1 MEIDVVN
8 DRPDDPAARSRVS
21 GEGDAPPPAGEAAS
35 AADAPGAGS
44 EPLLAADDA
53 SVTDVPPAPDVD
65 YKDRWLRAEA
75 DLQNF
80 RRRAQRDVEEAR
92 RTAEER
98 VLLEIV
104 AAIDDLERA
113 LDSARAAAAAD
124 AYVQGV
130 QLVAQ
135 RLSEYLARQ
144 GVTALDPLG
153 QPFDPRF
160 HEALLEVPAAEGAR
174 PGDVVQVALKGYR
187 RGERALRAARVVV
200 ARRGDGA

>member
-8 DRPDDPAARSRVS
+8 DRPDDPEARSRVS
-21 GEGDAPPPAGEAAS
+21 GEGDAPPLADETAS
-35 AADAPGAGS
+35 PP
-44 EPLLAADDA
+44 EPLLAADGA

-92 RTAEER
+92 RAAEER

-135 RLSEYLARQ
+135 RLSEYLMRQ

-174 PGDVVQVALKGYR
+174 PGDVVEVALKGYR
-187 RGERALRAARVVV
+187 RGERVLRAARVVV

>member
-8 DRPDDPAARSRVS
+8 DRPDDPEARSRVS
-21 GEGDAPPPAGEAAS
+21 GEGDAPPLAGDAAS
-35 AADAPGAGS
+35 APDAPGAGA

-53 SVTDVPPAPDVD
+53 SATDVPPAPDVD

-92 RTAEER
+92 RAAEER

-144 GVTALDPLG
+144 GVIALDPLG

>member
-1 MEIDVVN
+1 MN
-8 DRPDDPAARSRVS
+8 DRPDDPEARSRVS
-21 GEGDAPPPAGEAAS
+21 GEGDAPPLAGDAAS
-35 AADAPGAGS
+35 APDAPGAGA

-53 SVTDVPPAPDVD
+53 SATDVPPAPDVD

-92 RTAEER
+92 RAAEER

-144 GVTALDPLG
+144 GVIALDPLG

>member
-1 MEIDVVN
+1 VDAF
-8 DRPDDPAARSRVS
+8 AA
-21 GEGDAPPPAGEAAS
+21 ETAAAETLP
-35 AADAPGAGS
+35 AADA
-44 EPLLAADDA
+44 
-53 SVTDVPPAPDVD
+53 VD

-92 RTAEER
+92 RAAEER

-135 RLSEYLARQ
+135 RLSEYLTRQ

-174 PGDVVQVALKGYR
+174 PGDVVEVALKGYR
-187 RGERALRAARVVV
+187 RGERVLRAARVVV

>member
-1 MEIDVVN
+1 METDVVN
-8 DRPDDPAARSRVS
+8 DRPDDTQARARASEETETR
-21 GEGDAPPPAGEAAS
+21 AGEAAPAPNADD
-35 AADAPGAGS
+35 AAAA
-44 EPLLAADDA
+44 EPLLAAADA
-53 SVTDVPPAPDVD
+53 AVTDVPPAADVD

-92 RTAEER
+92 RNAEER

-113 LDSARAAAAAD
+113 LDSARAAGAAE
-124 AYVQGV
+124 AYIEGV
-130 QLVAQ
+130 QLVAR
-135 RLSEYLARQ
+135 RLAEYLARQ
-144 GVTALDPLG
+144 GVTAIDPTG
-153 QPFDPRF
+153 EPFDPRF
-160 HEALLEVPAAEGAR
+160 HEALLEVPAGEGAR

>member
-8 DRPDDPAARSRVS
+8 DRPDDPEARSRVS
-21 GEGDAPPPAGEAAS
+21 GEGDAPPLAGETAA
-35 AADAPGAGS
+35 APDAPASGS
-44 EPLLAADDA
+44 DPLLAADDA
-53 SVTDVPPAPDVD
+53 SAMDVPPAPDVD

-80 RRRAQRDVEEAR
+80 RRRAQRDIEEAR
-92 RTAEER
+92 RAAEER